1 MPMNSLFEAALR
13 ILVFVIGLGLVLTSL
28 RSAIRILILPRNV
41 NDKIGRF
48 VFVGMRRLFNLRTRN
63 ARSYEER
70 DAIMAMY
77 APVSLLL
84 LPAVWLVIVL
94 VGYMG
99 IYWSIGAGTMG
110 AVFRVSG
117 SSLFTLGF
125 ATVDDGI
132 TTLMVFTEAAIGLV
146 LVALLIAYL
155 PTIYSAFQR
164 REAAVTL
171 LEVRAGS
178 PPSAATLIQRYH
190 RLGLLD
196 RLNELWASW
205 EVWFVD
211 IEETH
216 TSLGAL
222 AFFRSPQGHRS
233 WITAAGAVLDAAA
246 ICASTVDIRRDPQQ
260 DLCIRAGYL
269 ALRYIADYFRIP
281 HDPKPDPADPIS
293 VARSEFDAVYDQLLA
308 SGVPVKLD
316 RDDCWRRFAGW
327 RVNYDT
333 VLVSLCSFLMA
344 PEAPWSSDRSIRT
357 LKVRSYWWM
366 R

>member
-1 MPMNSLFEAALR
+1 MNPLIDPALR
-13 ILVFVIGLGLVLTSL
+13 IIVFIVGLGLVFFAL
-28 RSAIRILILPRNV
+28 RSAIRILVLPRNV
-41 NDKIGRF
+41 SDKIGRF

-70 DAIMAMY
+70 DSIMAMY

-84 LPAVWLVIVL
+84 LPVVWLVIVL
-94 VGYMG
+94 LGYMA
-99 IYWSIGAGTMG
+99 IYWSIGAGSFG

-125 ATVDDGI
+125 ATVDDAV
-132 TTLMVFTEAAIGLV
+132 TTLLVFTEAAIGLV

-155 PTIYSAFQR
+155 PTIYGAFQR
-164 REAAVTL
+164 REAAVTM
-171 LEVRAGS
+171 LEIRAGN
-178 PPSAATLIQRYH
+178 PPSAATLIERYH
-190 RLGLLD
+190 RLGRLEQ
-196 RLNELWASW
+196 LNELWASW
-205 EVWFVD
+205 EAWFVD

-246 ICASTVDIRRDPQQ
+246 LCGSTVEMKRDPQQ

-281 HDPKPDPADPIS
+281 HDPKPEPTDPIS
-293 VARSEFDAVYDQLLA
+293 VARGEFDAVYDQLLA
-308 SGVPVKLD
+308 AGVPLKPD
-316 RDDCWRRFAGW
+316 REKCWRHFAGW

-333 VLVSLCSFLMA
+333 VLVSLCGFLMA

-357 LKVRSYWWM
+357 LKIRSYWWM